1 MTKIKDSFPSKAVDQ
16 RPALIIWLD
25 ETFLYAFILRMSY
38 VMYELLLLIFNKK
51 SGNNQIAI

>member
-25 ETFLYAFILRMSY
+25 ETYFYTLS
-38 VMYELLLLIFNKK
+38 
-51 SGNNQIAI
+51 S